1 MSSKYLNNYILVS
14 INTIA
19 NLILP
24 IITFPYISRVIG
36 AEYLGIIN
44 FATSYGYY
52 FIHLAS
58 FGISSYAIRAVSKI
72 RENVDTVQRV
82 SNEIYNINVLFFL
95 GVCNGE
101 KSI

>member
-36 AEYLGIIN
+36 AEYLGWYYTGKWNSMACFNLGIMVFPIN
-44 FATSYGYY
+44 NLSIGFS
-52 FIHLAS
+52 
-58 FGISSYAIRAVSKI
+58 
-72 RENVDTVQRV
+72 
-82 SNEIYNINVLFFL
+82 IYNLSFSKFIN
-95 GVCNGE
+95 N
-101 KSI
+101 K